1 MMAEMLKLTD
11 DFVPQ
16 RGGARGSVII
26 TGGAGFVGSHLAER
40 LLSDEQFKDI
50 TKIYLIDNLVRTNS
64 TRNIDHLLKD
74 SRVQFIHGDISTFEY
89 EDYFKSFKNIEIINS
104 PLYNVYQVC
113 HGIADV
119 SIISIDCSFF
129 LQSLNLICTEA
140 KTILQ
145 TFSNDKKAIIA
156 NLKIEMPKED
166 KE

>member
-89 EDYFKSFKNIEIINS
+89 EDYL
-104 PLYNVYQVC
+104 LY
-113 HGIADV
+113 
-119 SIISIDCSFF
+119 
-129 LQSLNLICTEA
+129 
-140 KTILQ
+140 
-145 TFSNDKKAIIA
+145 
-156 NLKIEMPKED
+156 
-166 KE
+166 